1 MKRTLSGLALALLS
15 LSATTVHSA
24 DPNLG
29 RNLAATCANCHGT
42 DGNSVGGMEVL
53 AGMPKGKM
61 LNSLKAF
68 RNGDKP
74 ATIMHQISKGYT
86 DAQLDLIADYFSSRK
101 PTGGGK

>member
-1 MKRTLSGLALALLS
+1 MNKTLPVLAAAIWALCAP
-15 LSATTVHSA
+15 ATHAA

-53 AGMPKGKM
+53 AGMPRGKM
-61 LNSLKAF
+61 LGSLKAF
-68 RNGDKP
+68 RNGEKP
-74 ATIMHQISKGYT
+74 ATIMHQIAKGYT
-86 DAQLDLIADYFSSRK
+86 DAQLELIADYFASRK